1 MVRGREGVG
10 GQVVMLAGKRA
21 AACLPGGLLD
31 AARSHCRRLL
41 LDSPSSKVR
50 FLPYA
55 ALHDLLSCLLPAPP
69 TFVATGSEVSRR
81 LNWDAKIALSDRNAD
96 HVSVDGRLLDW
107 EVLKERGMLA
117 WWTVSSRGK
126 SVRSN
131 GGRFVDRISY

>member
-1 MVRGREGVG
+1 M
-10 GQVVMLAGKRA
+10 
-21 AACLPGGLLD
+21 
-31 AARSHCRRLL
+31 
-41 LDSPSSKVR
+41 
-50 FLPYA
+50 
-55 ALHDLLSCLLPAPP
+55 
-69 TFVATGSEVSRR
+69 
-81 LNWDAKIALSDRNAD
+81 NWDAKIALSDRNAD